1 MIKVFISQPM
11 KGKSDEEIKLTRS
24 IIERIVQKKLNN
36 EADIIDSYFEDY
48 PCAKGHKNIALKYLA
63 KSIDKLADA
72 DVFFHLTDA
81 GCNRGCAIEERCA
94 DYYGIICHMLT
105 MKEIKEN
112 ATKEERKRLIQ
123 LQAESSINLRVEREL
138 EEEHE

>member
-81 GCNRGCAIEERCA
+81 CYNRGCAIEERCA
-94 DYYGIICHMLT
+94 DHYGIICHMLT

>member
-11 KGKSDEEIKLTRS
+11 KGKSEEEIKLTRS

-123 LQAESSINLRVEREL
+123 LQADSLIKLRAEGEL
-138 EEEHE
+138 EEEE

>member
-11 KGKSDEEIKLTRS
+11 KGNSDEEIKLTRS

-81 GCNRGCAIEERCA
+81 GFNRGCAIEERCA
-94 DYYGIICHMLT
+94 AYYGIICHMLT
-105 MKEIKEN
+105 MEEIKEN

>member
-48 PCAKGHKNIALKYLA
+48 PCDQGHKNIALKFLA

-72 DVFFHLTDA
+72 DVFFQLTDNGWA
-81 GCNRGCAIEERCA
+81 RGCAIEERCA
-94 DYYGIICHMLT
+94 DYYGIISHMLT

-112 ATKEERKRLIQ
+112 ATKEERKRLNQ
-123 LQAESSINLRVEREL
+123 LQTESSIKLRVEREL
-138 EEEHE
+138 EEEE

>member
-72 DVFFHLTDA
+72 DVLFYLTGA
-81 GCNRGCAIEERCA
+81 GWSRGCEIEERCA
-94 DYYGIICHMLT
+94 DYYDILSHALT
-105 MKEIKEN
+105 MKDIKEN

-138 EEEHE
+138 EEENE